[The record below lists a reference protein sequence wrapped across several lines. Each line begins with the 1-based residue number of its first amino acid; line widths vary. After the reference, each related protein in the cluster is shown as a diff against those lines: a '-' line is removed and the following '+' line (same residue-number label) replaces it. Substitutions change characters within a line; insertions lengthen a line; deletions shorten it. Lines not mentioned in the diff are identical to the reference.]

1 MRGGLALVAVAG
13 RAQPAAER
21 EVHPFVQDI
30 VSARTRRGISQAEMA
45 RLCGWSRQ
53 QQKKLESGV
62 TANPGVRSLATMA
75 EALGLKMALVETTR

>member
-1 MRGGLALVAVAG
+1 MVAVDG
-13 RAQPAAER
+13 KPRPGAER
-21 EVHPFVQDI
+21 RVHPFVLDI
-30 VSARTRRGISQAEMA
+30 ISARRRREISQAEMA

-75 EALGLKMALVETTR
+75 EALGLKMALIETTR